1 MRRAKLRTLT
11 LVGVLAAT
19 MLIGAVGAHATSTRA
34 TKGDA
39 QAGVQR
45 QPDRRLGDSRTQ
57 RGRLVGPAANRS
69 ADGIRITGFI
79 DGLHYCSLDWHVI
92 SVTLSDGNFPG
103 GTRTSREIATDL
115 SALSETIY
123 VDGVRSHSGL
133 TAVKPLVDPAVYG
146 LVNGFWFTTG
156 RVMAPSDLTIG
167 PHSLATE
174 LRDAAGTIVLS
185 SNVTF
190 VIDSADVGACVSIVG
205 RCATGGWAGSA
216 RPPRALA
223 PRSAGS
229 SQARA
234 PAGLA
239 VTLAT
244 NRH

>member
-39 QAGVQR
+39 QAVFSASQTGGSAILVHS
-45 QPDRRLGDSRTQ
+45 GKA
-57 RGRLVGPAANRS
+57 VGPAANRS

-123 VDGVRSHSGL
+123 VDGVRLDSGL

-190 VIDSADVGACVSIVG
+190 VIDSADVGACV
-205 RCATGGWAGSA
+205 
-216 RPPRALA
+216 
-223 PRSAGS
+223 
-229 SQARA
+229 
-234 PAGLA
+234 
-239 VTLAT
+239 
-244 NRH
+244 